1 MSDAKPKLYADG
13 HPPMWPGQAD
23 VSEFTLDQV
32 RAIASSS
39 RSMVFWTFSSRTP
52 LSVAEVGK
60 IIGKSA
66 QSVRYH
72 TNELLKVGL
81 LLVAD
86 TRRRHARTEEA
97 YVRSSVKLVT
107 KGPPVSPDYDF
118 ERRRGFQAL
127 WRRFDRDRTAAFQL
141 EDFDISLQ
149 VPHHF
154 WMETARLSPEDLRR
168 FRAEATALV
177 EKYVALDREDGI
189 RASLV
194 TLSVP
199 AFNESAQRFKAAT
212 GRKLVLRRLKDEDDE
227 D

>member
-1 MSDAKPKLYADG
+1 MVKGHKPL
-13 HPPMWPGQAD
+13 WPGQ
-23 VSEFTLDQV
+23 VELIEFNLEQA

-39 RSMVFWTFSSRTP
+39 RSMVFWTYNSRTP

-81 LLVAD
+81 LVVAE

-97 YVRSSVKLVT
+97 YVRAAVKLVT
-107 KGPPVSPDYDF
+107 LGPPVSPEYDM
-118 ERRRGFQAL
+118 ERRRGFQSM
-127 WRRFDRDRTAAFQL
+127 WRRFDRDRAAAFQL
-141 EDFDISLQ
+141 EDIDKKYRL
-149 VPHHF
+149 PHHF
-154 WMETARLSPEDLRR
+154 WIETARLSPEDLRQ
-168 FRAEATALV
+168 FRIEATELV
-177 EKYVALDREDGI
+177 EKFAARDREDGI

-194 TLSVP
+194 TLSTP
-199 AFNESAQRFKAAT
+199 AFNESAQRYMKAT
-212 GRKLVLRRLKDEDDE
+212 GKKLVLRKVKEEDDE